1 MMYGFSQANISKH
14 RCFENELCLR
24 HMNYGLRPYELRLRR
39 MNYASGHMY
48 SRNVQMMFKE
58 ENLINTGLGH
68 TILHS
73 KRQEG

>member
-39 MNYASGHMY
+39 MNYASGM
-48 SRNVQMMFKE
+48 
-58 ENLINTGLGH
+58 
-68 TILHS
+68 
-73 KRQEG
+73 